1 MPELDDEQ
9 TFKYISTNIAANM
22 FGLGFAATP
31 SGLNAM
37 KRMKSLSKE
46 KEGVA
51 TDSMVTFLVLNTAG
65 VTIIPTSVLAIRQ
78 MYGSSNPADFVLL
91 GIFST
96 FMACVAGLWLDRILK
111 KKRMKND
118 IYLIFIDDSLLNF
131 IYIFTGRHKKVK
143 AYDIFAKG
151 CKDGLNL
158 FTEVFPSV
166 IAMVMA
172 VSLLKSCGILKDL
185 AALLG
190 RIFPSASLIAD
201 LTPMVIFRPI
211 SGSASIAALSSICAS
226 DADSLSCKIAST
238 IQGSTDTTIYVLA
251 LYFSSVGITKW
262 KHALP
267 VGLFADFVGMSIA
280 IILGLLFL
288 DNSHFIHIMIK

>member
-1 MPELDDEQ
+1 MNKIFIGIAVLSLIYGLITGRFIDMANVILSIPEDGLKIAVALVFSAVFWNGIMYILDEVGVIKFIAKLLHPLLHFLMPELDDEQ

-37 KRMKSLSKE
+37 KRMNSLSKE

-111 KKRMKND
+111 KKRMK
-118 IYLIFIDDSLLNF
+118 
-131 IYIFTGRHKKVK
+131 K
-143 AYDIFAKG
+143 
-151 CKDGLNL
+151 
-158 FTEVFPSV
+158 
-166 IAMVMA
+166 
-172 VSLLKSCGILKDL
+172 
-185 AALLG
+185 
-190 RIFPSASLIAD
+190 
-201 LTPMVIFRPI
+201 
-211 SGSASIAALSSICAS
+211 
-226 DADSLSCKIAST
+226 
-238 IQGSTDTTIYVLA
+238 
-251 LYFSSVGITKW
+251 
-262 KHALP
+262 
-267 VGLFADFVGMSIA
+267 
-280 IILGLLFL
+280 
-288 DNSHFIHIMIK
+288 

>member
-1 MPELDDEQ
+1 
-9 TFKYISTNIAANM
+9 
-22 FGLGFAATP
+22 
-31 SGLNAM
+31 
-37 KRMKSLSKE
+37 
-46 KEGVA
+46 
-51 TDSMVTFLVLNTAG
+51 
-65 VTIIPTSVLAIRQ
+65 
-78 MYGSSNPADFVLL
+78 
-91 GIFST
+91 
-96 FMACVAGLWLDRILK
+96 
-111 KKRMKND
+111 
-118 IYLIFIDDSLLNF
+118 
-131 IYIFTGRHKKVK
+131 
-143 AYDIFAKG
+143 
-151 CKDGLNL
+151 
-158 FTEVFPSV
+158 
-166 IAMVMA
+166 MVMA

-190 RIFPSASLIAD
+190 RIFPSANLIAD

-280 IILGLLFL
+280 IILGLLF
-288 DNSHFIHIMIK
+288 FR